1 MRNKIAVE
9 KTSYMGFPRYY
20 GETFSLKIY
29 KWNQKKPKYSF
40 YYNLKLPKL
49 LLCNISL
56 LKDFNWKWRQTRY

>member
-29 KWNQKKPKYSF
+29 KWNQKNPNTVFIIIENCLNS
-40 YYNLKLPKL
+40 YYV
-49 LLCNISL
+49 ISV
-56 LKDFNWKWRQTRY
+56 Y